1 MLLPFFFVQEN
12 KMTLRAAPKS
22 ALFYNSTA
30 HASRTTGLA
39 KESFYLLKHFVSSIV
54 YTNLL
59 LLYSLVSCRTS
70 RLWISLLLFVVTA
83 KV

>member
-1 MLLPFFFVQEN
+1 VLLSCAFSDKN
-12 KMTLRAAPKS
+12 KMALRATPKS

-39 KESFYLLKHFVSSIV
+39 KESFYLLKHSVSSIV

-59 LLYSLVSCRTS
+59 LACSLASCRTS
-70 RLWISLLLFVVTA
+70 RLWISFLLAPVTCGA
-83 KV
+83 